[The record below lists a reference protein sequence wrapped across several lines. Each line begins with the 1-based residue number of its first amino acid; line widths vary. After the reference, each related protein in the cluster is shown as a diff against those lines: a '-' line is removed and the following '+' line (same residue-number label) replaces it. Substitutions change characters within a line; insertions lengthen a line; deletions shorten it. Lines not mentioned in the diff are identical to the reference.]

1 MIKDFDIVEC
11 PFRGNECVLPLI
23 KTDSGYEMR
32 ICSKPDAKKVTAT
45 RAKGCKGYFHLEITD
60 DECKLVGYTEN
71 MYSFVVPADFYL
83 PVMKETRDFYSEIYS
98 KMVYGDMGQCMDVA
112 EMFDKAYKDRE
123 IPMYPVPIVSTVESF
138 ENYNFKDFKGGK
150 ERTGDTVHVG
160 YEDETPEG
168 PVPGLSERLKKLH
181 GEDVMKLQEH
191 LFNHLFA
198 THPILRISN
207 IIRMFKSDERAA
219 EMGFSDWKIKKL
231 LPLHA
236 YFIDS
241 GPWRG
246 CWVRFGV
253 DPKKDQSNFKYQ
265 IYDSRK
271 SGRTFQ
277 VFEAENVVHEVERN
291 RSWYLSDEPN
301 FRMGFHTKA
310 LLNLLRFR
318 YELDFHANE
327 EDSDELEFEVFD

>member
-1 MIKDFDIVEC
+1 MIKGFDIVEC
-11 PFRGNECVLPLI
+11 PFEGDECVLPLI

-32 ICSKPDAKKVTAT
+32 ICNRPDAKKVVAT
-45 RAKGCKGYFHLEITD
+45 KNKGCKGYFHLEIIG

-71 MYSFVVPADFYL
+71 MYSFVTPADFYL
-83 PVMKETRDFYSEIYS
+83 PVAKEAREFYTEIYS
-98 KMVYGDMGQCMDVA
+98 KMVYGDMNECMDVA
-112 EMFDKAYKDRE
+112 EMFDKTYKDE
-123 IPMYPVPIVSTVESF
+123 EMPMYPVPIISTVESF

-150 ERTGDTVHVG
+150 DRTGDTIHVG
-160 YEDETPEG
+160 YEDEAPEN
-168 PVPGLSERLKKLH
+168 PIPGLFERLSRLH

-191 LFNHLFA
+191 LFNRLFD

-207 IIRMFKSDERAA
+207 IIRMFKSDERAT

-236 YFIDS
+236 YFVDS

-246 CWVRFGV
+246 CWIKFGL

-271 SGRTFQ
+271 SGKTFQ

-291 RSWYLSDEPN
+291 RSWYLSDEPS
-301 FRMGFHTKA
+301 FKMGFHTKA

-318 YELDFHANE
+318 YELDFHSNE
-327 EDSDELEFEVFD
+327 EDEDELEFEVFD